1 MVNSKTCNKNDDDDD
16 YDDGGGGGDSDG
28 KYTIVTDFFIMV
40 FVKENCTV
48 SASLMV
54 ISFYVIFIFCIRWWN
69 WVFIL
74 GMWRHFPFSS
84 AQTGSGTHQS
94 K

>member
-16 YDDGGGGGDSDG
+16 DDEGVGGGSDG

-40 FVKENCTV
+40 FVKQNCTGL
-48 SASLMV
+48 ASLMV

-74 GMWRHFPFSS
+74 GMCRHFPFSS
-84 AQTGSGTHQS
+84 AQTVSGAHPS